1 MMTQQQII
9 GVSDRLGANLDSM
22 QGTTRAI
29 YDMVPGVA
37 ANGTMRFFENVQ
49 TRPYPF
55 SNISQNRF
63 ETGESLAIES
73 IAVLLRT
80 ANNFGSDIVP
90 WIAAGVT
97 EQLILNLYIGNQR
110 VIKDLDLTYSRN
122 QIGTTNTIGTQ
133 GANFNQKAV
142 LYLETPIVIP
152 PLIEFYADVQSSLA
166 IGNTGFNSVSLILQG
181 TGTLLNTQKNF

>member
-29 YDMVPGVA
+29 YDSQPGLGA
-37 ANGTMRFFENVQ
+37 GGTRRFFENVQ

-73 IAVLLRT
+73 IALLS
-80 ANNFGSDIVP
+80 NGNVNFVDFVSSPFSNLNQQI
-90 WIAAGVT
+90 
-97 EQLILNLYIGNQR
+97 ILNLYIGNQR
-110 VIKDLDLTYSRN
+110 VLKDLDLTYAIN
-122 QIGTTNTIGTQ
+122 QIGTTNTIGQDNT
-133 GANFNQKAV
+133 AASNYKAV
-142 LYLETPIVIP
+142 VYLESPIVIP
-152 PLIEFYADVQSSLA
+152 PLIEFYADITTSL
-166 IGNTGFNSVSLILQG
+166 GVGGTSFNSLNLILQG

>member
-29 YDMVPGVA
+29 YDSQPGLA
-37 ANGTMRFFENVQ
+37 AAGTRRFFENVQ

-73 IAVLLRT
+73 IAVVLNPISTFASLNT
-80 ANNFGSDIVP
+80 SIPLASIQV
-90 WIAAGVT
+90 
-97 EQLILNLYIGNQR
+97 ILNLYIGNQR
-110 VIKDLDLTYSRN
+110 VLKDFDLTYSTN
-122 QIGTTNTIGTQ
+122 QIGTTNTVG
-133 GANFNQKAV
+133 NFISAENIKAV
-142 LYLETPIVIP
+142 VFLESPIIIP
-152 PLIEFYADVQSSLA
+152 PLIEFYADLTSSQALGA
-166 IGNTGFNSVSLILQG
+166 TSFNSVNLILQG

>member
-29 YDMVPGVA
+29 FDTVPGLA
-37 ANGTMRFFENVQ
+37 AAGTMRFFENVQ
-49 TRPYPF
+49 SRPYPF

-73 IAVLLRT
+73 IALLGKTADNFTGLMFPYLQFTEHVL
-80 ANNFGSDIVP
+80 
-90 WIAAGVT
+90 
-97 EQLILNLYIGNQR
+97 LNLYIGNQR
-110 VIKDLDLTYSRN
+110 VLKDFDLSYSSF
-122 QIGTTNTIGTQ
+122 QIGTTNTVGNNSAA
-133 GANFNQKAV
+133 ANFKAV
-142 LYLETPIVIP
+142 VYLETPIVIP
-152 PLIEFYADVQSSLA
+152 PLIEFYAEIQSA
-166 IGNTGFNSVSLILQG
+166 NAFGNANFRSATLILQG

>member
-29 YDMVPGVA
+29 YDSQPGLA
-37 ANGTMRFFENVQ
+37 AAGTRRFFENVQ

-73 IAVLLRT
+73 IALVLNT
-80 ANNFGSDIVP
+80 NANFVAFCTSFFG
-90 WIAAGVT
+90 AATLQV
-97 EQLILNLYIGNQR
+97 ILNLYIGNQR
-110 VIKDLDLTYSRN
+110 VLKDFDLTYCLN
-122 QIGTTNTIGTQ
+122 QIGTTNTVGNDFTGTE
-133 GANFNQKAV
+133 NFKAV
-142 LYLETPIVIP
+142 VYLESPIVIP
-152 PLIEFYADVQSSLA
+152 PLIEFYADLTTSAAMGNVNFSS
-166 IGNTGFNSVSLILQG
+166 INLILQG